1 MPRAGLAAGQ
11 PPTLVASLRMAMRA
25 ATASSASGPAAE
37 TMTCWPV
44 VAPRPIT
51 PSTLLASAVWPPA
64 VTRTAEANRPAATE
78 RAPAG
83 RACRSPARVMPRSQL
98 ADMACLRRGGHR
110 LDVPASGG
118 RDRGGDG
125 ALHERRVGE
134 QHVRVGAVV
143 LEHRLD
149 GQYRAAQVRQHD
161 DACAA
166 VGEAETTGYLGRAG
180 AKAAVVGAARR
191 DDGHRAAADLSGE
204 MGRPFGEFG
213 AV

>member
-25 ATASSASGPAAE
+25 ATASSALGPAAE

-64 VTRTAEANRPAATE
+64 VTRTAEANRPADTE

-83 RACRSPARVMPRSQL
+83 RACRPPPRVIPRSQL
-98 ADMACLRRGGHR
+98 ADMACLLRGGGHR
-110 LDVPASGG
+110 LDVPASGS

-134 QHVRVGAVV
+134 QHVRVGAVG
-143 LEHRLD
+143 LGHRLD

-161 DACAA
+161 VSCAA
-166 VGEAETTGYLGRAG
+166 VGDADTAGHLGRVG

-191 DDGHRAAADLSGE
+191 D
-204 MGRPFGEFG
+204 
-213 AV
+213 